1 MMSIENLYLKR
12 LADFE
17 FPGEPQ
23 PEDPMQMA
31 QAPAQTMTDAQP
43 ESGSIREI
51 PRNMFQQ
58 ALGKFGEAL
67 TAAGV
72 QLDKVGLDIPALGRV
87 TLKDLT
93 VGDAGK
99 VLEDMS
105 YGFMP
110 TRGAGGIGGTA
121 GLKPEAAELANLP
134 IVGTA
139 AKAATTVAKAIP
151 GAVPAAAAVLAAQP
165 TEAEGGVG
173 SLAKKIG
180 AQINKV
186 PQGEFIKRDEFAAY
200 MNQPKQLQGFSK
212 AGPSKS
218 FSEQNYKH
226 VEFVEVKLQD
236 GTQFF
241 DAIRGLNRTHA
252 MSRAF
257 GNWPTSSEIRLLPR
271 EEVQKADPDLVK
283 EVDNVMGA
291 KERK

>member
-1 MMSIENLYLKR
+1 MMSIEDLYLKR

-23 PEDPMQMA
+23 PQEPMQMA
-31 QAPAQTMTDAQP
+31 QAPART
-43 ESGSIREI
+43 ESDSIQEI

-67 TAAGV
+67 SAAGV

-93 VGDAGK
+93 IGEAGK

-121 GLKPEAAELANLP
+121 GLKPEAAELVNLP

-151 GAVPAAAAVLAAQP
+151 GVAPVAAAAFAAQP
-165 TEAEGGVG
+165 TEAEGKGQKSAVR
-173 SLAKKIG
+173 KK
-180 AQINKV
+180 
-186 PQGEFIKRDEFAAY
+186 
-200 MNQPKQLQGFSK
+200 
-212 AGPSKS
+212 
-218 FSEQNYKH
+218 
-226 VEFVEVKLQD
+226 
-236 GTQFF
+236 
-241 DAIRGLNRTHA
+241 
-252 MSRAF
+252 RA
-257 GNWPTSSEIRLLPR
+257 E
-271 EEVQKADPDLVK
+271 
-283 EVDNVMGA
+283 
-291 KERK
+291 